1 MNIVQRLRYPL
12 SGNEPSYEIARRLA
26 IACSPGMVMRVRDEY
41 FRVLHVRPVVIRK
54 TSPEGLNGSP
64 IALVE
69 DPTVAPVVPRAVKP
83 IPPPV
88 VVEEPPETIEDP
100 PETLDEPVVIP
111 DIVASKKEA
120 SPTTKAKSEPKTTI
134 QVGQQW
140 MTKDSRRKQVPFTLV
155 AVNEDH
161 VVADDGRA
169 IKLDRFSRYRLVSGS

>member
-1 MNIVQRLRYPL
+1 
-12 SGNEPSYEIARRLA
+12 
-26 IACSPGMVMRVRDEY
+26 MRVRDEY